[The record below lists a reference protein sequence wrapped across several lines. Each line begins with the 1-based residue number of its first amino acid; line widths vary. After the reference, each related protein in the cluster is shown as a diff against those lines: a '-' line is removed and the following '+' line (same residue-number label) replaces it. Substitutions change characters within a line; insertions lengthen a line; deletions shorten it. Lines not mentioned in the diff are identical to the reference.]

1 LEVLE
6 RACAMLTRLA
16 ELQIPARFAS
26 DLAVAKAL
34 AEAARTGALE
44 NVRINLD
51 AIKDQD
57 FRASVEARLRAL
69 NLDE

>member
-1 LEVLE
+1 
-6 RACAMLTRLA
+6 LTRLG

-34 AEAARTGALE
+34 AAAARTGALE
-44 NVRINLD
+44 NVRFHLD
-51 AIKDQD
+51 TIQDRD

-69 NLDE
+69 NLEG